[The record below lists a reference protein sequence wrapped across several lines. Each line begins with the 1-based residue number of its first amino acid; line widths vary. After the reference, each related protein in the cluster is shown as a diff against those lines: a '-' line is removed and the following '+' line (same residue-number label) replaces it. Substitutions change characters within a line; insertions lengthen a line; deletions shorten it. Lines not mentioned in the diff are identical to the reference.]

1 MKRTWFAAVLALD
14 VVLTVSVGVFAA
26 DYPQDVDAWLRE
38 TGFGPYAPEEE
49 DWDAVYEKAK
59 QEGRVVIYTS
69 SSRTIQIK
77 EEFEALYPGIEVEV
91 YHLGTTESINKLHKE
106 QLSGIYNCDII
117 HASGYPTQLYL
128 LAEANMVFPYYP
140 PELKDVIPQEF
151 REPLT
156 AQRYEA
162 RGVFYNDAV
171 YGDPIESWWEL
182 TLPEW
187 RGKIAMVDP
196 IVDASTL
203 DFITTIVANADD
215 GRIRTG
221 LREALVLTEECGLQA
236 KSILDNGVRLYN
248 GHRDVGDIVGDTS
261 IAEPP
266 SDRYGLLTDALLRRP
281 EPGRS
286 TPSTVLGA
294 ETGSRH
300 ALSKSAKHCLQSPT
314 SQCCEAHGEVPQRRR
329 VRRSWIGPVVPRGQ
343 LAGPSGHQS
352 RTQSP
357 CPG

>member
-1 MKRTWFAAVLALD
+1 MNRTWFAAVLALA

-171 YGDPIESWWEL
+171 YGDPPIESWWEL

-187 RGKIAMVDP
+187 RQD
-196 IVDASTL
+196 
-203 DFITTIVANADD
+203 
-215 GRIRTG
+215 
-221 LREALVLTEECGLQA
+221 C
-236 KSILDNGVRLYN
+236 
-248 GHRDVGDIVGDTS
+248 
-261 IAEPP
+261 
-266 SDRYGLLTDALLRRP
+266 
-281 EPGRS
+281 
-286 TPSTVLGA
+286 
-294 ETGSRH
+294 
-300 ALSKSAKHCLQSPT
+300 
-314 SQCCEAHGEVPQRRR
+314 
-329 VRRSWIGPVVPRGQ
+329 
-343 LAGPSGHQS
+343 
-352 RTQSP
+352 
-357 CPG
+357 